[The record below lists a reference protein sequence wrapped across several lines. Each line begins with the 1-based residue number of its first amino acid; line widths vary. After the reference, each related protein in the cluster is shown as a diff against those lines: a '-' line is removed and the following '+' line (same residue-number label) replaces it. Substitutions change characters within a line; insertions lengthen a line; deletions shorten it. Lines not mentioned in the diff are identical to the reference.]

1 MVSPKYLGWA
11 SLPQFPAVAV
21 CAQTC
26 FSNYRNPLR
35 TCCSPGPSSSP
46 AAVRLSLS
54 GLCPAPLP
62 AAAPQT
68 AAGPTAVGPPELP
81 GPPSG
86 CSPKKGIQS
95 QGVPHLPIPG
105 YGSQVTL
112 HLSLL
117 PSVLFPHPCLLSLF
131 GLPCTCCP
139 QTFPLVLNF
148 HTKLLML
155 CPCSLLTSIFC
166 HLILVSNLPQPVLP
180 LPYSSNCHFYLLSF
194 QLSLAFLLQS
204 PKVFLQLVLLLG
216 PGLPFFF

>member
-11 SLPQFPAVAV
+11 SLPQFPEVAV

-62 AAAPQT
+62 AAAPQI
-68 AAGPTAVGPPELP
+68 AAGPTAAGPPELP

-86 CSPKKGIQS
+86 CSPKKEIQS

-112 HLSLL
+112 HLLLL
-117 PSVLFPHPCLLSLF
+117 PSVLFPHPCLLLLF
-131 GLPCTCCP
+131 GLLPPDLPTGP
-139 QTFPLVLNF
+139 Q
-148 HTKLLML
+148 
-155 CPCSLLTSIFC
+155 
-166 HLILVSNLPQPVLP
+166 LPHKTLDA
-180 LPYSSNCHFYLLSF
+180 
-194 QLSLAFLLQS
+194 LSLFPVNLHILS
-204 PKVFLQLVLLLG
+204 SHPS
-216 PGLPFFF
+216 